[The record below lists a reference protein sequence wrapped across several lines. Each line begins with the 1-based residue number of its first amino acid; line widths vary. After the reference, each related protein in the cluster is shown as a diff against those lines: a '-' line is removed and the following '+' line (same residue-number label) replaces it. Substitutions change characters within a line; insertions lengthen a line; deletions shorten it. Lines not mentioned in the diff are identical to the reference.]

1 MSAHPSLAALALAA
15 ATLGGSARAQQPA
28 ASPSPPLR
36 LPVFPGGVEQV
47 VVDVVVADDKGQAV
61 AGLTAADFTLKED
74 DAAREILSFEAVA
87 PEDLA
92 AAMRAGQ
99 ARLIRVFAIVFD
111 DLHLGAAAGD
121 RAKEALRGLIS
132 SVLRDSDDV
141 VLLRTSTGQTSSG
154 RVGTDRVSLSVALEN
169 MRGLG
174 TQPRSCEM
182 SDEEAMQIATLRDFE
197 VQNSVYERY
206 LKCGLLLREPVGL
219 LNPSPAQGEGTG
231 VGTPRP
237 TTARPGSELVETWAT
252 EQHQRSLVGIRST
265 YAGLERLLRALT
277 PLRGRKSVI
286 LASEG
291 FVLDRGLVEVKGVV
305 SAASDANAAVTFL
318 DVRALT
324 PRALTAAA
332 DAPPAPDASQLGR
345 LHRGRFL
352 GAEATER
359 LAEDTG
365 GTTIR
370 GHDLGQGLRRLADE
384 SRSYYLLGY
393 SPRDP
398 ALDGKFRAIRVD
410 VKRPGLSVR
419 ARRGYYAVP
428 RAGPPPATVA
438 VTTPP
443 IPIAPP
449 APPAPPPAQ
458 PEAVSAYAGDAATAR
473 ARVAGWSKEEANRAV
488 AALKAGNAADE
499 VIEAAAL
506 THAAAALSAADPAEH
521 QARAARNAAALVRDP
536 ARRSALERR
545 VLLGLA
551 HGFLDARQWQ
561 VAQELAQEATW
572 RLPDDA
578 EAQLALGIVQETTG
592 SVVDGGR
599 RPLPDQAKL
608 TAGYDELVSRNPV
621 TGFNAGVPG
630 GPGRTPDT
638 QQRMSQG
645 TGPTSETRLRQAAE
659 SYRRALKA
667 RPDLLEARLRLG
679 RTLALLSEL
688 KPAVKELES
697 VAGEADPGLA
707 YLARLFLGDLKEQ
720 QDDFPGAAGE
730 YRAALAARPGSAV
743 ALLAMARAEEAGG
756 ERAAAQAVLESL
768 LVEPA
773 DDAQGDPWWSYRLR
787 PLGRWAGTLEGAP

>member
-1 MSAHPSLAALALAA
+1 MGAHRPLAALALAA
-15 ATLGGSARAQQPA
+15 LALGWPARAQQPA
-28 ASPSPPLR
+28 ASPSPTPG

-47 VVDVVVADDKGQAV
+47 VVDVVVAGDNGQAV

-74 DAAREILSFEAVA
+74 EAAREILSFEAVA
-87 PEDLA
+87 PEDA
-92 AAMRAGQ
+92 AAPADQ
-99 ARLIRVFAIVFD
+99 ARLIRVFAIVYD
-111 DLHLGAAAGD
+111 DLHLTAAAGE

-132 SVLRDSDDV
+132 TGLRDSDDV
-141 VLLRTSTGQTSSG
+141 VLLRTSTGQTWSG
-154 RVGTDRVSLSVALEN
+154 RVGTDRVSLSVALEK

-182 SDEEAMQIATLRDFE
+182 SDEEALQIATLRDFE
-197 VQNSVYERY
+197 VQNGVYDRY
-206 LKCGLLLREPVGL
+206 LKCGLLLREPAGL
-219 LNPSPAQGEGTG
+219 LNPSPAEGTG
-231 VGTPRP
+231 PGAPRP
-237 TTARPGSELVETWAT
+237 TTARPGSELIETWAR

-265 YAGLERLLRALT
+265 YAALERLLRALT

-305 SAASDANAAVTFL
+305 SAASDANAAVSFL

-365 GTTIR
+365 GSTIR

-384 SRSYYLLGY
+384 SRAYYLLGY

-410 VKRPGLSVR
+410 VKRPGGSVR
-419 ARRGYYAVP
+419 ARRGYYAVA
-428 RAGPPPATVA
+428 RASLPPVPGAPAAPPPAA
-438 VTTPP
+438 R
-443 IPIAPP
+443 P
-449 APPAPPPAQ
+449 APPAGTPDPAG
-458 PEAVSAYAGDAATAR
+458 AYGGDAATVR

-488 AALKAGNAADE
+488 AALKAGNATDE
-499 VIEAAAL
+499 AIEAAAL
-506 THAAAALSAADPAEH
+506 AHAAAAFSAADPAEH

-551 HGFLDARQWQ
+551 HRFLDARQWQ
-561 VAQELAQEATW
+561 VAQDLAQEASW

-599 RPLPDQAKL
+599 RPLPDQARL

-645 TGPTSETRLRQAAE
+645 SGPTSETRLRQAAE

-697 VAGEADPGLA
+697 VAGETDPGLA

-720 QDDFPGAAGE
+720 QNDFAGAASE
-730 YRAALAARPGSAV
+730 YRAALAVRPGSAV
-743 ALLAMARAEEAGG
+743 ALLAIARAEEAGG
-756 ERAAAQAVLESL
+756 ERAAAQAALESL

-787 PLGRWAGTLEGAP
+787 PLDRWAAALEDAR